1 MLLVVAIRTCLTAC
15 TCRLREHLLSNA
27 VRREAIR
34 VNFTDGI
41 PPDIC
46 VYTLHRFFL
55 FLTDTIV
62 Y

>member
-46 VYTLHRFFL
+46 VLMVE
-55 FLTDTIV
+55 DQ
-62 Y
+62 